1 MEAAGADSMA
11 AVEAGFTAEEAEA
24 STEAGRLAGRGEG
37 LADPGAV
44 ARSGARADSADLAE
58 AHSADR
64 EAAIHSEVR
73 AVSAGRAADRSE
85 A

>member
-1 MEAAGADSMA
+1 MEVPEADSMA
-11 AVEAGFTAEEAEA
+11 AVEVGLTAEEAEA
-24 STEAGRLAGRGEG
+24 STEADRLAGREEG
-37 LADPGAV
+37 LADLGAV

-58 AHSADR
+58 VHSADR
-64 EAAIHSEVR
+64 EAAIHSGAR